1 MWGLCKMV
9 IDSLECFEDI
19 YFCFEIFFWEN
30 IWLFYYKVLCERNKV
45 ILNLVYY
52 FILFLVKVLEKL
64 LVIMLKFF
72 FIDKINFISLFF
84 SFMFVLESMEYFDI
98 LICLKEYYDYKKI
111 IVCNIYNI
119 LLFFKCIFKNCIRLK
134 WYKFYYDLN

>member
-19 YFCFEIFFWEN
+19 NFCFEIFFWED

-52 FILFLVKVLEKL
+52 FILFLVKVLEKIISNY
-64 LVIMLKFF
+64 VKNFF
-72 FIDKINFISLFF
+72 
-84 SFMFVLESMEYFDI
+84 Y
-98 LICLKEYYDYKKI
+98 
-111 IVCNIYNI
+111 
-119 LLFFKCIFKNCIRLK
+119 
-134 WYKFYYDLN
+134 W